1 MTERSRHERLGPV
14 REHQ

>member
-14 REHQ
+14 QEHQ